1 MSGAD
6 GGGVTL
12 VTVPIAALYNLYS
25 PFQYPWFCLNYFMA
39 VLFFSNVF
47 QKALEHVKF
56 QKIKST
62 FYILSEDKKK
72 NVITYVMQLLMTSMA
87 FVLQIYGSW
96 DVLFRFED
104 ETSQQR
110 LDWMVFAI
118 QTISVLYVWE
128 LCYRQKIGWPLLV
141 HHLVTVLLIQLSTAS
156 FFDTQD
162 LIYIRFA
169 VLLGFYATT
178 EQIRCV

>member
-1 MSGAD
+1 
-6 GGGVTL
+6 
-12 VTVPIAALYNLYS
+12 
-25 PFQYPWFCLNYFMA
+25 
-39 VLFFSNVF
+39 
-47 QKALEHVKF
+47 
-56 QKIKST
+56 
-62 FYILSEDKKK
+62 
-72 NVITYVMQLLMTSMA
+72 MQLLMTSMA

-96 DVLFRFED
+96 DILFQFEE